1 VSSNL
6 DVLKGRK
13 FAVLALP
20 ESRSG
25 PSPASV
31 VDLGD
36 GFAVSSALPDG
47 SLRTWQDQLGT
58 IHRDEL
64 DKCNLFLWA
73 LRASKA
79 PQVLDREN
87 VDLRK
92 KVYQLYLGLLLSV
105 PYMRHGRLTSLTGA
119 ATESATVR
127 SLTWYPQTFYT
138 VGSPLAP
145 ITIRRLRDAAEIA
158 KALRRHSRVAT
169 HRMVRSLRA
178 FRQATESPELDIR
191 LHQFVR
197 AIDAFLAPPFGKS
210 AVRFGERF
218 AAING
223 DRGRAVAKEC
233 YEIRSAIEHLRGPYD
248 GMRLHPRGGRHRR
261 LVRRTIEAETI
272 ARYLLFTYFAHRELW
287 PRLRSRT
294 SVDELWHHGAYEL
307 KEACGKGIPLRKVAA
322 AIDWVEVARHS
333 SRKD

>member
-1 VSSNL
+1 MSLNL

-25 PSPASV
+25 PSPATV
-31 VDLGD
+31 VDLGA
-36 GFAVSSALPDG
+36 GFAISSALPAG

-64 DKCNLFLWA
+64 NECNLFLWA
-73 LRASKA
+73 LRPSKA
-79 PQVLDREN
+79 PEVLDREN
-87 VDLRK
+87 RSLRK

-145 ITIRRLRDAAEIA
+145 ITLRRLQDAAMIG
-158 KALRRHSRVAT
+158 KALGAHSLVPS

-210 AVRFGERF
+210 AIRFGERF
-218 AAING
+218 AAINR
-223 DRGRAVAKEC
+223 DQGRAVAKEC
-233 YEIRSAIEHLRGPYD
+233 YEIRSAIEHLRGPYN
-248 GMRLHPRGGRHRR
+248 GMRRYPSGGKHRR

-272 ARYLLFTYFAHRELW
+272 ARYLLFTYFANRELW
-287 PRLRSRT
+287 PHLRSRT
-294 SVDELWHHGAYEL
+294 SVDELWHRGAGEL
-307 KEACGKGIPLRKVAA
+307 KEACGKGIPLRRVAA
-322 AIDWVEVARHS
+322 SINWAEVAQHS
-333 SRKD
+333 SHEE